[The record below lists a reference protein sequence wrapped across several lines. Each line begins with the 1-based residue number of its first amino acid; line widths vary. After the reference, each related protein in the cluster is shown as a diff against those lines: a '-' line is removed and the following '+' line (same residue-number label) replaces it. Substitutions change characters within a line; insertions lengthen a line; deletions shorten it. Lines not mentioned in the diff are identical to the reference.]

1 MLLGREMADRLV
13 VAGRILSQLMFL
25 TLRKGRESC
34 HLLTTDD
41 RNVHLNARPNNNK
54 GVIARP
60 IIINSSCFD

>member
-13 VAGRILSQLMFL
+13 VAGKILSQLMFL
-25 TLRKGRESC
+25 TLRKRRESF

-41 RNVHLNARPNNNK
+41 GNVHLNARPNNNV

-60 IIINSSCFD
+60 ITTSR